1 MKYVDRNNVTAP
13 AVLAEN
19 ASKAANERAKVRTH
33 YGNPNCDTYKFKA
46 YKDIEV
52 LNALNELFGNKCAYC
67 GSSYRATSPTDIE
80 HFRPK
85 GRVSDAPGHKGYWWL
100 ASTWRNLLPSCILC
114 NREQYNELFDITTAN
129 LNLVHIKSGKVDHF
143 PLAGPYRATK
153 ENDDIEREDPL
164 LIDPTQR
171 DPALYLSWK
180 KINNSYVIVPLHQS
194 DAIIPYARTSI
205 QIYGLNRRPLVESRT
220 EAAMAIE
227 VAAQLLA
234 SQLSRAIESDPVSL
248 PVLMPTIEDYVR
260 EFTRKKENPPQF
272 AGMIGYLVDRE
283 LGKMFDQ
290 LKILRERYNNLTQ

>member
-1 MKYVDRNNVTAP
+1 MKYIDRNNVTAP

-19 ASKAANERAKVRTH
+19 DSKAANERAKVRAH
-33 YGNPNCDTYKFKA
+33 YGNPNCDTYKFRA
-46 YKDIEV
+46 YKDVEV
-52 LNALNELFGNKCAYC
+52 LNALNELFSNKCAYC
-67 GSSYRATSPTDIE
+67 GSFYRATSPTDIE

-85 GRVSDAPGHKGYWWL
+85 GRVSGVTGHKGYWWL
-100 ASTWRNLLPSCILC
+100 ASTWGNLLPSCILC

-129 LNLVHIKSGKVDHF
+129 LNLACIKSGKVDHF

-171 DPALYLSWK
+171 DPALYLTWR

-194 DAIIPYARTSI
+194 GVTIPYARTSI
-205 QIYGLNRRPLVESRT
+205 QVYGLNRWPLVESRT
-220 EAAMAIE
+220 AAALEIE

-234 SQLSRAIESDPVSL
+234 SQLSRAIESDPALL

-260 EFTRKKENPPQF
+260 EFVRKKENPAQF
-272 AGMIGYLVDRE
+272 AGMIEYLVDRE
-283 LGKMFDQ
+283 LGKMFNQ
-290 LKILRERYNNLTQ
+290 LQILKERYNNLTQ